1 MDKEWKLMNGV
12 NISVL
17 AKKIGWSIQF
27 AFGNMF
33 LAGAVLIVVIAV
45 ALYKAGVPMDAS
57 IAVAVPLMIALTG
70 LFLPSWVGPMV
81 VVGLAMF
88 AGLAFYRL
96 FMSP

>member
-1 MDKEWKLMNGV
+1 MSGV
-12 NISVL
+12 NVSIL
-17 AKKIGWSIQF
+17 AKKIGWSVQW

-33 LAGAVLIVVIAV
+33 LAGAVIVVVFAV

-57 IAVAVPLMIALTG
+57 IAIAVPVMIALTG

-81 VVGLAMF
+81 VVGLALF

-96 FMSP
+96 FMAP

>member
-1 MDKEWKLMNGV
+1 MSGV
-12 NISVL
+12 NVSIL
-17 AKKIGWSIQF
+17 AKKIGWSVQW

-33 LAGAVLIVVIAV
+33 LAGAVLVVVFAV

-57 IAVAVPLMIALTG
+57 IAIAVPVMIALTG

-81 VVGLAMF
+81 VVGLALF

-96 FMSP
+96 FMAP